1 MELGGGG
8 GRQAFGL
15 ARVCLG
21 RFIAE
26 GIYCS
31 IEYTGTSINLK
42 LTLYYRKLVKGTVS
56 RHFSIFTPF
65 FVYEAFYVAVVV
77 NRSNC
82 FCKSIAFA
90 KMFAKDVCQRT
101 SIVLDNFV
109 SAQSWSLYQRHAC
122 LVLDSADRVI

>member
-1 MELGGGG
+1 MELGGGQTGLWLGAGMSGPVYCG
-8 GRQAFGL
+8 GYILQ
-15 ARVCLG
+15 
-21 RFIAE
+21 
-26 GIYCS
+26 
-31 IEYTGTSINLK
+31 YTGTSINLK
-42 LTLYYRKLVKGTVS
+42 LTFYYRKLVKGTVS
-56 RHFSIFTPF
+56 RHFSIFSPF

-101 SIVLDNFV
+101 SIVLDNFETV